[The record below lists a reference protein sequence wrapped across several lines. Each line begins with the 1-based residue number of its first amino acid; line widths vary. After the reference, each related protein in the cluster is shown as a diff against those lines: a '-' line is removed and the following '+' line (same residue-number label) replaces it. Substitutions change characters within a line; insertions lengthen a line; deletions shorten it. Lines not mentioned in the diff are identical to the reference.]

1 MLKKHL
7 QDDECYGLTAEEIQL
22 AEKYLK
28 KNKTAG
34 ALKDSEAFVL
44 YEMFMI
50 GTSFADMHLQYPQY
64 PLPQIILTAALRKW
78 PLDRERMM
86 GSLKDRVRAKV
97 VKSVVESVDFL
108 TSMISVANAEHLEEM
123 RKYVMDPK
131 HNKKPELRI
140 ESIKEYK
147 EILETLQKMVDGAN
161 NPKQKSS
168 AMYGALED
176 TKKLGEKLPAA
187 RVEDDPSRM
196 LADIV
201 EVDDA
206 SDE

>member
-1 MLKKHL
+1 MLKKTL
-7 QDDECYGLTAEEIQL
+7 LDDERYGLTSEEIQL
-22 AEKYLK
+22 AEKHLRRY
-28 KNKTAG
+28 KTAG
-34 ALKDSEAFVL
+34 ALPDSEAFIL

-64 PLPQIILTAALRKW
+64 PLPQIILTASLRKW
-78 PLDRERMM
+78 PMDRERMM
-86 GSLKDRVRAKV
+86 SSLKDRVRAKV

-123 RKYVMDPK
+123 RLYVTDPK
-131 HNKKPELRI
+131 KNKKPQLRI

-176 TKKLGEKLPAA
+176 TRRLGEKE
-187 RVEDDPSRM
+187 VKKIEDDPSKM
-196 LADIV
+196 LAAIAED
-201 EVDDA
+201 DDA
-206 SDE
+206 SEE